1 MCLGDPAQICG
12 ENKDVFSWT
21 ASISGL
27 VKQNRHQDAIDVF
40 KLMLM
45 NEQRLNYVTVL
56 SVLRAVS
63 ALSKESMISG
73 IHGTIIKMGFELE
86 VSVVTA
92 LIGAYANCDLLSAW
106 KIFTDMPIKDLVMWS
121 AMVSMSVKNGEYTK
135 AIELF
140 KQMLSEG
147 IEPNAVTI
155 VSILPACAKLQAL
168 PFGKEVHVFA
178 MKSAFY
184 TENNVQNSLIDMY
197 AKCGHLNYAAQVFAA
212 VQMRDLVTWKTMIRG
227 LIENDYPR
235 KALVVFSEMQQY
247 FSTVDDAVVCDMIG
261 ASSDAE
267 ELIFGLGLH
276 CCSIKS
282 GSSCSISVGT
292 TLMQMYSKFGLV
304 DKARLLFDQLHPKD
318 LISWS
323 AMISAYAQNGYAS
336 DALGTFKQLQSAN
349 ERPNEITF
357 VSLLQACSLSGTQ
370 ELGESIHGCV
380 TKSGYLPNTFLASA
394 LIDLY
399 CKFGRIK
406 QGRAMFNDSPVKDLI
421 CWSSLIH
428 GYGLNGRG
436 DDALETFSNM
446 LDSGM
451 LPNDVVFVSVLSACS
466 HCGLE
471 DDGWYWFYRMQE
483 EYGIKPKLAHY
494 ACMVD
499 LLSRQG
505 NVEEA
510 LNFVYNMAVE
520 PDKRIWGSL
529 LAGCR
534 ATRGSVEVAEQVAK
548 RLIALD
554 PNNCSYY
561 VFLSN
566 LYAQEGRW
574 DDVKRVREMIDE
586 KRTGK
591 TKGYSTF

>member
-1 MCLGDPAQICG
+1 
-12 ENKDVFSWT
+12 
-21 ASISGL
+21 
-27 VKQNRHQDAIDVF
+27 
-40 KLMLM
+40 
-45 NEQRLNYVTVL
+45 
-56 SVLRAVS
+56 
-63 ALSKESMISG
+63 
-73 IHGTIIKMGFELE
+73 
-86 VSVVTA
+86 
-92 LIGAYANCDLLSAW
+92 
-106 KIFTDMPIKDLVMWS
+106 
-121 AMVSMSVKNGEYTK
+121 
-135 AIELF
+135 
-140 KQMLSEG
+140 
-147 IEPNAVTI
+147 
-155 VSILPACAKLQAL
+155 
-168 PFGKEVHVFA
+168 
-178 MKSAFY
+178 
-184 TENNVQNSLIDMY
+184 
-197 AKCGHLNYAAQVFAA
+197 
-212 VQMRDLVTWKTMIRG
+212 
-227 LIENDYPR
+227 
-235 KALVVFSEMQQY
+235 
-247 FSTVDDAVVCDMIG
+247 
-261 ASSDAE
+261 
-267 ELIFGLGLH
+267 
-276 CCSIKS
+276 
-282 GSSCSISVGT
+282 
-292 TLMQMYSKFGLV
+292 
-304 DKARLLFDQLHPKD
+304 
-318 LISWS
+318 
-323 AMISAYAQNGYAS
+323 
-336 DALGTFKQLQSAN
+336 
-349 ERPNEITF
+349 
-357 VSLLQACSLSGTQ
+357 
-370 ELGESIHGCV
+370 
-380 TKSGYLPNTFLASA
+380 
-394 LIDLY
+394 
-399 CKFGRIK
+399 
-406 QGRAMFNDSPVKDLI
+406 MFNDSPVKDLI

-554 PNNCSYY
+554 PTNCSYY

-574 DDVKRVREMIDE
+574 DDVEKVREMIDE

-591 TKGYSTF
+591 MKGYSIF

>member
-1 MCLGDPAQICG
+1 M
-12 ENKDVFSWT
+12 
-21 ASISGL
+21 
-27 VKQNRHQDAIDVF
+27 
-40 KLMLM
+40 
-45 NEQRLNYVTVL
+45 
-56 SVLRAVS
+56 
-63 ALSKESMISG
+63 
-73 IHGTIIKMGFELE
+73 
-86 VSVVTA
+86 
-92 LIGAYANCDLLSAW
+92 
-106 KIFTDMPIKDLVMWS
+106 
-121 AMVSMSVKNGEYTK
+121 
-135 AIELF
+135 
-140 KQMLSEG
+140 
-147 IEPNAVTI
+147 
-155 VSILPACAKLQAL
+155 SILPACAKLQAL
-168 PFGKEVHVFA
+168 RFGKEVHVFA
-178 MKSAFY
+178 IKSAFY
-184 TENNVQNSLIDMY
+184 SENNVQNSLIDMY

-212 VQMRDLVTWKTMIRG
+212 AQRKDLVTWRAMIRG
-227 LIENDYPR
+227 LIENNYTR
-235 KALVVFSEMQQY
+235 KALVVFSEMRRHL
-247 FSTVDDAVVCDMIG
+247 SAVDDAVLCDVIS

-282 GSSCSISVGT
+282 GSSHSISVGT
-292 TLMQMYSKFGLV
+292 TLMQMYAKFGLV
-304 DKARLLFDQLHPKD
+304 DRTRLLFDQLHPKD

-336 DALGTFKQLQSAN
+336 EALDTFKQLQSAN
-349 ERPNEITF
+349 EKPNEITF
-357 VSLLQACSLSGTQ
+357 VSLLQACSLSGT
-370 ELGESIHGCV
+370 EEFGESIHGHV
-380 TKSGYLPNTFLASA
+380 IKSGYLPNSFLASA

-406 QGRAMFNDSPVKDLI
+406 QGRALFNETSIKDLI

-436 DDALETFSNM
+436 DEALETFSNM
-446 LDSGM
+446 LDSGI

-471 DDGWYWFYRMQE
+471 DDGWYWFYCMQE
-483 EYGIKPKLAHY
+483 EYGIKPGLAHY

-510 LNFVYNMAVE
+510 LGFVYNMPVE

-534 ATRGSVEVAEQVAK
+534 ATRGTVEVAEQVAK
-548 RLIALD
+548 QLIGLD
-554 PNNCSYY
+554 PNNTSCY

-566 LYAQEGRW
+566 LYAQQGRW
-574 DDVKRVREMIDE
+574 DDVERIRETIDE
-586 KRTGK
+586 KGTGK